1 MLKKIIHLIKTV
13 PYLRDNIMHFQE
25 IKGISLPVYFAV
37 IYLTAKATTNMQT
50 KNTHRNT
57 NWAT

>member
-1 MLKKIIHLIKTV
+1 
-13 PYLRDNIMHFQE
+13 MHFQE
-25 IKGISLPVYFAV
+25 IKGMPLPVYFAV